1 MKPIEV
7 QVVGQVRQSP
17 EEICAAFLDVSRWPE
32 FEGYSILPGIKEAR
46 FESQTP
52 GLVGSRIRVQ
62 NTDGSSHVEEIIE
75 WDVDNRIALRF
86 HEFSPPLQRIAT
98 HFVETWEFHQV
109 ATGTE
114 VTRKMSMYPKG
125 LLGWVLLMPISRL
138 MKKAFER
145 NLADTK

>member
-7 QVVGQVRQSP
+7 QVVGRTQQSP
-17 EEICAAFLDVSRWPE
+17 QEICTQFLDTSRWSE
-32 FEGYSILPGIKEAR
+32 FTGYAILPGIKEAY
-46 FESQTP
+46 FEARTS

-98 HFVETWEFHQV
+98 HFVETWEFRQG
-109 ATGTE
+109 ANGTD
-114 VTRKMSMYPKG
+114 VTRKMGMYPKG
-125 LLGWVLLMPISRL
+125 WPGWMLLMPISRL

-145 NLADTK
+145 NLVNTQ

>member
-7 QVVGQVRQSP
+7 QVVGQTHQSP
-17 EEICAAFLDVSRWPE
+17 QEICAQFLDTSRWSE
-32 FEGYSILPGIKEAR
+32 FTGYAILPGIKEAH
-46 FESQTP
+46 FETRTP

-75 WDVDNRIALRF
+75 WDAANRIALRF
-86 HEFSPPLQRIAT
+86 QEFSPPLQRIASY
-98 HFVETWEFHQV
+98 FVETWEFHQV
-109 ATGTE
+109 AGGTQ
-114 VTRKMSMYPKG
+114 VTRRMSMVPKG

-145 NLADTK
+145 NLADTN